1 MPQYVWYPWDW
12 LGSHRGRKWLKWL
25 LSWPGC
31 QSPVWGLE
39 EAGIPNCLKSPHLAS
54 LLSATC
60 TPSLP
65 VISDS
70 LCTFLLGL
78 LNLCSSVS

>member
-31 QSPVWGLE
+31 QSLIWGLE
-39 EAGIPNCLKSPHLAS
+39 EAGIPSCPKSPHLAP
-54 LLSATC
+54 LLCHLQTE
-60 TPSLP
+60 
-65 VISDS
+65 
-70 LCTFLLGL
+70 
-78 LNLCSSVS
+78 SSGYLSFTVYLSPGPAQPL